1 MATTLRPIDEVAREL
16 GLDPAFLSPLGR
28 HKAKVWP
35 GAGARSGADDGAGDG
50 AGLGSDAGVRLG
62 ARADAGPG
70 PNAAPGRLVL
80 VSAVTP
86 TKAGEGKTTV
96 SVGLADGLRRL
107 GVRTAVCLREPS
119 LGPVFGIKGGGTGGG
134 RAQVEPADD
143 INLHFTGDLHAVTA
157 AHNLLAALVDNDVH
171 FGGPSGLAPGRVTW
185 PRVLDV
191 NDRALRDVVV
201 AAGRR
206 GERATRFDITAAS
219 EVMAVMALAGSLDD
233 LRARLARLVV
243 GTREDGGPVTA
254 DDLGAV
260 DAMLALL
267 KDALWPNLVQT
278 REGTPAFVHL
288 GPFGNIAH
296 GCSSVVA
303 TRLALRHAD
312 VVVTEA
318 GFGFELGGE
327 KFLHI
332 KCRQSG
338 LWPRAV
344 VLVATVQALRAHG
357 SGDMR
362 AGLEHLDRQLA
373 NVAAFGLPAVLAIN
387 VFPDDTEPELRAVEA
402 HAEALGVKAAR
413 VTAFR
418 EGGAGGEALAE
429 RLVEL
434 LDATELDPPAPAYL
448 YAESD
453 DLAAKLT
460 AVARRLYGAADV
472 RLTPEAE
479 RDLATLRRAGLDRLP
494 VCVAKTHL
502 SFSGDPKG
510 GGLARGFTLTV
521 RELRASAGA
530 GFVVALAGDIVT
542 MPALPREP
550 AAKRVR
556 VAADGSVT
564 GLMQGDAREPELVG

>member
-1 MATTLRPIDEVAREL
+1 MATRSRPIEDVARDL
-16 GLDPAFLSPLGR
+16 GIRPRRLVTLGR
-28 HKAKVWP
+28 HKAKV
-35 GAGARSGADDGAGDG
+35 GLASGEEP
-50 AGLGSDAGVRLG
+50 SDAR
-62 ARADAGPG
+62 P
-70 PNAAPGRLVL
+70 PGRLVL

-107 GVRTAVCLREPS
+107 GVRAALCLREPS

-134 RAQVEPADD
+134 KAQVEPADD

-157 AHNLLAALVDNDVH
+157 AHNLLAALVDNELH
-171 FGGPSGLAPGRVTW
+171 FGGDAGLAPERVTW

-219 EVMAVMALAGSLDD
+219 EVMAVMALARSLED
-233 LRARLARLVV
+233 LRDRLARIVV
-243 GTREDGGPVTA
+243 GTRDDGSPVTA
-254 DDLGAV
+254 RDLGAV
-260 DAMLALL
+260 DAMMALL
-267 KDALWPNLVQT
+267 KDALEPNLVQT

-296 GCSSVVA
+296 GCSSVAA
-303 TRLALRHAD
+303 TRLALEHAD

-332 KCRQSG
+332 KCRQAG

-344 VLVATVQALRAHG
+344 VLVATVQALKAHG
-357 SGDMR
+357 AGDLGV
-362 AGLEHLDRQLA
+362 GLGHLDRQLA
-373 NVAAFGLPAVLAIN
+373 NVAAFGLPAVVAVN
-387 VFPDDTEPELRAVEA
+387 VFPGDTEEELRAVEA
-402 HAEALGVKAAR
+402 HAAARAAGVAR

-418 EGGAGGEALAE
+418 DGGVGGVAIAE
-429 RLVEL
+429 RLMEV
-434 LDATELDPPAPAYL
+434 LDASELEPPRPAYL
-448 YAESD
+448 YEERD
-453 DLAAKLT
+453 DLVAKLR

-472 RLTPEAE
+472 RLTAEAE
-479 RDLATLRRAGLDRLP
+479 ADLATLHRAGLSHLP
-494 VCVAKTHL
+494 LCVAKTHL
-502 SFSGDPKG
+502 SFSGDPRG
-510 GGLARGFTLTV
+510 GGLAEGFTLEV
-521 RELRASAGA
+521 KELRASAGA

-564 GLMQGDAREPELVG
+564 GLMQGDAKAPEAVG

>member
-1 MATTLRPIDEVAREL
+1 MEDVATEL
-16 GLDPAFLSPLGR
+16 GLDPRRLVPYGR
-28 HKAKVWP
+28 HKAKVEL
-35 GAGARSGADDGAGDG
+35 GAGAPREGDRS
-50 AGLGSDAGVRLG
+50 
-62 ARADAGPG
+62 PG
-70 PNAAPGRLVL
+70 GRLVL
-80 VSAVTP
+80 VSAITP
-86 TKAGEGKTTV
+86 TRSGEGKTTV

-107 GVRTAVCLREPS
+107 GVRTALCLREPS

-134 RAQVEPADD
+134 QAQVEPAQD

-157 AHNLLAALVDNDVH
+157 AHDLLAALVDNDLH
-171 FGGPSGLAPGRVTW
+171 FGGASGLAPDRVTW

-201 AAGRR
+201 AAGKRAQ
-206 GERATRFDITAAS
+206 RATRFDITAAS
-219 EVMAVMALAGSLDD
+219 EVMAVLALSRSIAD
-233 LRARLARLVV
+233 LRARLARIVV
-243 GTREDGGPVTA
+243 GTREDGSPVTA
-254 DDLGAV
+254 RDLGAV

-267 KDALWPNLVQT
+267 KDALLPNLVQT

-303 TRLALRHAD
+303 TELALAHAD

-327 KFLHI
+327 KFLHL

-357 SGDMR
+357 AGDLR
-362 AGLEHLDRQLA
+362 AGLAHLDRQLA
-373 NVAAFGLPAVLAIN
+373 NVAAFGLPAVVAVN
-387 VFPDDTEPELRAVEA
+387 VFPADAEDELRAVEE
-402 HAEALGVKAAR
+402 HAAALGAPAAR

-418 EGGAGGEALAE
+418 DGGAGGVVLAE
-429 RLVEL
+429 RLTEL
-434 LDATELDPPAPAYL
+434 LDATELDPPRPSFL
-448 YAESD
+448 YAEGD
-453 DLAAKLT
+453 DLVTKLN
-460 AVARRLYGAADV
+460 AVARRLYGAAEV

-479 RDLATLRRAGLDRLP
+479 RDLAALEGMGLAHLP

-510 GGLARGFTLTV
+510 GGLAEGFTLEV
-521 RELRASAGA
+521 KELRPSAGA

-550 AAKRVR
+550 AAMRVR
-556 VAADGSVT
+556 VGPDGSVT
-564 GLMQGDAREPELVG
+564 GLMQGDAVPAAVG